1 MLHPKAYQIVF
12 SIWGSNP
19 RPSAHKTDALPT
31 ELTEIVPAV
40 RFELTKLYATEL
52 ESAPFDRSGILVMNI
67 IIKQQKVFNFFIPNN
82 LYQIK
87 YYPQSIISFWREYYP
102 DKYI

>member
-52 ESAPFDRSGILVMNI
+52 ESAPFDRSGILVLPYSPKSMILN
-67 IIKQQKVFNFFIPNN
+67 
-82 LYQIK
+82 
-87 YYPQSIISFWREYYP
+87 SIIYNL
-102 DKYI
+102 IIALLV